1 MQVVIT
7 DCDHGNVDP
16 ERQVLEPAGIGVEL
30 AQTADP
36 DEIARIA
43 AGARALIVQYAPIGP
58 EVMDRCP
65 DLRVI
70 ARYGVGVDTIDIPAA
85 SARNIAVCNV
95 TGYCTDEVADQA
107 LALMMATLRK
117 VALHDR
123 RIRAGN
129 WDFRLGGP
137 IRRIRGQTLG
147 ILGCG
152 RIGEALG
159 QRARA
164 LGMRIIA
171 HDPYRDSWPDWIEPT
186 GLDGLLARSDVV
198 SLHLGLS
205 DQTRNLLDRQALA
218 AMKRGAVLINTSR
231 GGLVDGHALAEALAS
246 GHLSGAGLDVFE
258 PEPIPSDHPILQC
271 PGAVLSPH
279 LGFYSEE
286 SLAQLKR
293 QAAEAVLAVLRNAPG
308 WTALNADQLPTN

>member
-137 IRRIRGQTLG
+137 IRRDPRADAGHSGLRSDRRGAG
-147 ILGCG
+147 
-152 RIGEALG
+152 A
-159 QRARA
+159 ARPRPGHA
-164 LGMRIIA
+164 DHCPRPLSRQ
-171 HDPYRDSWPDWIEPT
+171 
-186 GLDGLLARSDVV
+186 LAR
-198 SLHLGLS
+198 
-205 DQTRNLLDRQALA
+205 LDRTD
-218 AMKRGAVLINTSR
+218 RT
-231 GGLVDGHALAEALAS
+231 
-246 GHLSGAGLDVFE
+246 
-258 PEPIPSDHPILQC
+258 
-271 PGAVLSPH
+271 
-279 LGFYSEE
+279 
-286 SLAQLKR
+286 
-293 QAAEAVLAVLRNAPG
+293 
-308 WTALNADQLPTN
+308 